1 MPRYPYERVEDPDL
15 ARCPVVGL
23 EVDSTGHRSDWH
35 CHRRAQ
41 LLYMA
46 AGSVTLYFAERICQ
60 LTPLQAAWLPA
71 GVPHR
76 TVLHGRFAYRSLY
89 FEPSAFAELPDSVQV
104 HEVGALMRELILRMT
119 GWAADLQLEG
129 PHLTLLRA
137 LFDELASAPAHAAS
151 LPMPRDARA
160 LKVAEALLAQP
171 ALDWSIEAWGREV
184 GASGRTLARL
194 FTEQTGLGFSRWRT
208 QARLFEARRR
218 LAEGRS
224 VTEVAHAL
232 GYASDSAFIAMYR
245 RVCGQSPGRAL
256 RGLE

>member
-89 FEPSAFAELPDSVQV
+89 FPRRSPSC
-104 HEVGALMRELILRMT
+104 RT
-119 GWAADLQLEG
+119 
-129 PHLTLLRA
+129 
-137 LFDELASAPAHAAS
+137 ASRS
-151 LPMPRDARA
+151 S
-160 LKVAEALLAQP
+160 K
-171 ALDWSIEAWGREV
+171 
-184 GASGRTLARL
+184 SGR
-194 FTEQTGLGFSRWRT
+194 
-208 QARLFEARRR
+208 
-218 LAEGRS
+218 
-224 VTEVAHAL
+224 
-232 GYASDSAFIAMYR
+232 
-245 RVCGQSPGRAL
+245 
-256 RGLE
+256 

>member
-104 HEVGALMRELILRMT
+104 LEVGPLLRELILRMT

-129 PHLTLLRA
+129 RHLTLLRA
-137 LFDELASAPAHAAS
+137 LFDELATAPAHAAS

-171 ALDWSIEAWGREV
+171 
-184 GASGRTLARL
+184 
-194 FTEQTGLGFSRWRT
+194 
-208 QARLFEARRR
+208 
-218 LAEGRS
+218 
-224 VTEVAHAL
+224 
-232 GYASDSAFIAMYR
+232 
-245 RVCGQSPGRAL
+245 
-256 RGLE
+256 

>member
-15 ARCPVVGL
+15 ARSPVVGL

-104 HEVGALMRELILRMT
+104 LEVGPLMRELILRMT

-151 LPMPRDARA
+151 LPMPRDA
-160 LKVAEALLAQP
+160 
-171 ALDWSIEAWGREV
+171 
-184 GASGRTLARL
+184 
-194 FTEQTGLGFSRWRT
+194 
-208 QARLFEARRR
+208 
-218 LAEGRS
+218 
-224 VTEVAHAL
+224 
-232 GYASDSAFIAMYR
+232 
-245 RVCGQSPGRAL
+245 
-256 RGLE
+256 

>member
-1 MPRYPYERVEDPDL
+1 MPRYPYEQVDDPDL

-23 EVDSTGHRSDWH
+23 EVDSSGHRSDWH

-89 FEPSAFAELPDSVQV
+89 FAPEAFSDLAQV
-104 HEVGALMRELILRMT
+104 ARVVEVNPLLRELILRMT
-119 GWAADLQLEG
+119 GWAADLELEG
-129 PHLTLLRA
+129 RHRTLLRA
-137 LFDELASAPAHAAS
+137 LFEELAAAPEQSAS
-151 LPMPRDARA
+151 LPLPRDPRA
-160 LKVAEALLAQP
+160 LRVAEALLAQP
-171 ALDWSIEAWGREV
+171 AEGRGIDAWGHEV

-194 FTEQTGLGFSRWRT
+194 FGDETGLSFARWRT

-256 RGLE
+256 RGAD

>member
-104 HEVGALMRELILRMT
+104 FEVGPLMRELILRMT

-137 LFDELASAPAHAAS
+137 LFDELATAPAHAAS

-171 ALDWSIEAWGREV
+171 AL
-184 GASGRTLARL
+184 
-194 FTEQTGLGFSRWRT
+194 
-208 QARLFEARRR
+208 
-218 LAEGRS
+218 
-224 VTEVAHAL
+224 
-232 GYASDSAFIAMYR
+232 
-245 RVCGQSPGRAL
+245 
-256 RGLE
+256 